1 MKTLWMLALI
11 VLAGCQTS
19 SESVSSSSSVNTYQ
33 NLIIYADY
41 FAPDVVAI
49 NGDFLAVVKQVM
61 VMSTSITSA

>member
-1 MKTLWMLALI
+1 MKTLCMLALI

-33 NLIIYADY
+33 NLIIHADY

-49 NGDFLAVVKQVM
+49 KGDLLAVVKQVM